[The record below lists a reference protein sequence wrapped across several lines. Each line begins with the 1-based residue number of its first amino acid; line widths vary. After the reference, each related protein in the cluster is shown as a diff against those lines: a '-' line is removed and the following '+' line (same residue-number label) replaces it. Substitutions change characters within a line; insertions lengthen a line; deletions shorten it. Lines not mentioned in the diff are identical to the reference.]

1 MKFDLL
7 REKVLPLAAAVD
19 VALPFRLR
27 ALLLAAVTSTLLES
41 SSLVSSRDSSS
52 SLVDGF
58 VFVVDAFIGV
68 AFFFEPVVVSAFPL
82 DSSSSS
88 IGR

>member
-1 MKFDLL
+1 MKLNF
-7 REKVLPLAAAVD
+7 LPLAAAVD
-19 VALPFRLR
+19 VAFPLR
-27 ALLLAAVTSTLLES
+27 FPKLLALLLAAVPSALFES

-52 SLVDGF
+52 SLVDGL
-58 VFVVDAFIGV
+58 VFVVDAAFIGV
-68 AFFFEPVVVSAFPL
+68 AFFFGAVVVVSAVPF